1 MHWKRFAGSAL
12 LTVLSAAFGQAGT
25 ITPYTDRSTFNS
37 AVGPTTTETFGPHDC
52 FPLPGPVSSS
62 SSLSCNSSG
71 GTLAPGTL
79 QAGATYS
86 ATLMSSNSNL
96 FNIDGAGG
104 FPTSFLDALGS
115 NSNSLIVTFA
125 GPVSAVGFDTN
136 TLMGNSFTITF
147 NFVGG
152 GSTQLVEN
160 ISSVLAPNLDF
171 FGFQSSAQD
180 IASISVLGSNGN
192 AAFDNFSFTATGA
205 SGVPEPSEII
215 PLTAALGMIYALRRR
230 SSR

>member
-1 MHWKRFAGSAL
+1 
-12 LTVLSAAFGQAGT
+12 
-25 ITPYTDRSTFNS
+25 
-37 AVGPTTTETFGPHDC
+37 
-52 FPLPGPVSSS
+52 
-62 SSLSCNSSG
+62 
-71 GTLAPGTL
+71 
-79 QAGATYS
+79 
-86 ATLMSSNSNL
+86 MSSNSNL

-104 FPTSFLDALGS
+104 FPTPFLDALG
-115 NSNSLIVTFA
+115 SNSLIVTFA

-180 IASISVLGSNGN
+180 IASISVLGSNGSS
-192 AAFDNFSFTATGA
+192 AFDNFSFTSTGA
-205 SGVPEPSEII
+205 SGVPEPSEFI
-215 PLTAALGMIYALRRR
+215 PLSAALGMLFALRRR
-230 SSR
+230 RIR